1 LTSCSLKISIAGVI
15 SEHDVQR
22 KEIDVR
28 ARTAHTVGP
37 TDGERADFP
46 RLGNRFVLR
55 GEDTGGRFALV
66 EHTIGP
72 RALAAPMHVHE
83 REDEYSY
90 VLAGRIGV
98 QIGDDVLEAGP
109 GELVLKPR
117 GIAHAFWNPGDEEAR
132 VLEIVSPAG
141 FEQYFADLAPALAVD
156 GEPDFPALAAIQARY
171 GLAMDRESIGPLIA
185 EHGLGA

>member
-1 LTSCSLKISIAGVI
+1 LTSCSLDTSLAGTI
-15 SEHDVQR
+15 DKHDVQR
-22 KEIDVR
+22 KEIDVN
-28 ARTAHTVGP
+28 ATTAHTVGP
-37 TDGERADFP
+37 RDGERADFP

-55 GEDTGGRFALV
+55 GDDTGGRFALV

-109 GELVLKPR
+109 GRLVLKPR

-156 GEPDFPALAAIQARY
+156 GEPDFTALAAIQARY
-171 GLAMDRESIGPLIA
+171 GLTMDRDSIDPLIA
-185 EHGLGA
+185 EHGLDT

>member
-1 LTSCSLKISIAGVI
+1 MMF
-15 SEHDVQR
+15 SERSEVN
-22 KEIDVR
+22 
-28 ARTAHTVGP
+28 AATAHTVGRS
-37 TDGERADFP
+37 DGERADFP

-72 RALAAPMHVHE
+72 RTLAAPMHVHE

-90 VLAGRIGV
+90 VLAGRLGV

-117 GIAHAFWNPGDEEAR
+117 GIPHAFWNPGDEEAR

-141 FEQYFADLAPALAVD
+141 FEQYFADLAPVLAAD
-156 GEPDFPALAAIQARY
+156 GEPDFAALGAIQPRY
-171 GLAMDRESIGPLIA
+171 GLSMDLDSIGPLMA
-185 EHGLGA
+185 EHGLGDES

>member
-1 LTSCSLKISIAGVI
+1 MI

-22 KEIDVR
+22 KEIDVHSP
-28 ARTAHTVGP
+28 TAHTVGP
-37 TDGERADFP
+37 TDGDRADFP

-72 RALAAPMHVHE
+72 RTLAAPMHVHE

-90 VLAGRIGV
+90 VLAGRLGV
-98 QIGDDVLEAGP
+98 RIGDDVLEAGP

-117 GIAHAFWNPGDEEAR
+117 GIPHAFWNPGDEEAR

-141 FEQYFADLAPALAVD
+141 FEQYFADLAPVLGAE
-156 GEPDFPALAAIQARY
+156 GEPDFAALAAIQARY
-171 GLAMDRESIGPLIA
+171 ALSMDIDSIGPLVA
-185 EHGLGA
+185 RHGLRG

>member
-1 LTSCSLKISIAGVI
+1 MIN
-15 SEHDVQR
+15 EHDVQR
-22 KEIDVR
+22 KEVDVQ
-28 ARTAHTVGP
+28 AAIGHTVRP
-37 TDGERADFP
+37 TDGARADFP

-72 RALAAPMHVHE
+72 RTLAAPMHVHE

-90 VLAGRIGV
+90 VLAGRLGV
-98 QIGDDVLEAGP
+98 RIGDDVLEAGP

-117 GIAHAFWNPGDEEAR
+117 GIPHAFWNPGDEEAR

-141 FEQYFADLAPALAVD
+141 FEQYFADLAPVLAAE
-156 GEPDFPALAAIQARY
+156 GEPEFAALGAIQARY
-171 GLAMDRESIGPLIA
+171 GLSMDMESIGPLTA
-185 EHGLGA
+185 EHGLD

>member
-1 LTSCSLKISIAGVI
+1 LID
-15 SEHDVQR
+15 EHDVQR
-22 KEIDVR
+22 KEADVQAAID
-28 ARTAHTVGP
+28 HKVGP
-37 TDGERADFP
+37 TSGERADFP

-72 RALAAPMHVHE
+72 RTLAAPMHVHE

-90 VLAGRIGV
+90 VLAGRLGV
-98 QIGDDVLEAGP
+98 QIGDDVVEAGP

-117 GIAHAFWNPGDEEAR
+117 GIPHAFWNPGDEEAR

-141 FEQYFADLAPALAVD
+141 FEQYFAELVELGGSRAAEGRDLGALA
-156 GEPDFPALAAIQARY
+156 QHY
-171 GLAMDRESIGPLIA
+171 GLEVQRDSIPGLLERFGVRIA
-185 EHGLGA
+185 G